1 MRTSPGYPR
10 NGTSMGVSISSCYET
25 HFTSFRVYSMSELR
39 YNAMPPYMVAVAI
52 NAWVKETVYYAK
64 LCTDQ

>member
-1 MRTSPGYPR
+1 
-10 NGTSMGVSISSCYET
+10 
-25 HFTSFRVYSMSELR
+25 MSELR